1 LEQAIRELKG
11 EEVRERVTPEIHL
24 PVEAIIPPDY
34 IAHDN
39 QRLIL
44 YKRLAVLQEEGEVEK
59 IKGELQDRFGPVP
72 LSLLNLLE
80 VIRLKIW
87 LSRFSVKRF
96 ELRDKRAVLAFAS
109 EGVISAEKV
118 VKLIEQG
125 GGRYRLT
132 QDMRL
137 IFTPEARDWQGV
149 LTETKAILQGL
160 V

>member
-1 LEQAIRELKG
+1 MKLM
-11 EEVRERVTPEIHL
+11 EVE
-24 PVEAIIPPDY
+24 
-34 IAHDN
+34 
-39 QRLIL
+39 
-44 YKRLAVLQEEGEVEK
+44 LQEVGEVET
-59 IKGELQDRFGPVP
+59 IKGELEDRFGPVP

-87 LSRFSVKRF
+87 LSRFAVKRF
-96 ELRDKRAVLAFAS
+96 ELRDKRAVLAFAPK
-109 EGVISAEKV
+109 GVISAEKV
-118 VKLIEQG
+118 VQLIEQG